1 MSGDIQTLADVVGT
15 PSTPA
20 SEEYLKHLTTLS
32 LLDLLAEPTV
42 LQTQAHYLTSSLV
55 TLAHTSYPTF
65 LAVHQSNSALNSSLS
80 TLSTSL
86 DTLVS
91 DSLPALEQCASD
103 WKNRTESVLKERKR
117 ARVVLE
123 QHEKLRDLLDIPL
136 LIDTCVRNGYFGEAL
151 SLAAHARSLATLF
164 DNDGSDDKA
173 MQGGANHVLN
183 IWIACTYLSGQ
194 LAQSTPVLL
203 SSILAEVDQSITQML
218 VSLLATLHEPHRKLP
233 ALFKAVNFL
242 RRMNVF
248 GGATDNTSPTIPILS
263 PVVTK
268 VNGKS
273 SDFASGHAHHG
284 ANTDET
290 IQAEQ
295 QLALAFLSGREACL
309 VAALDSCGRNIQG
322 VIRELQA
329 TPGEGTRHLEER
341 ELEDIARYLKK
352 YIDTWREAVYDIVT
366 QYSTIF
372 LERSPLPS
380 NPPPTKQQLRELHS
394 SLHSLLSTYATHSL
408 TKHLVPTL
416 SSALP
421 LLAPPA
427 LPSLLTQLTYCA
439 SAFGRVGLDFRGL
452 LADIMGKSVVAA
464 VRRDIR
470 AAGNVW
476 AQELLKSYDPEE
488 IDDGKTGMTMSR
500 SKSSSS
506 KSGVKINRA
515 PSKWLVSPSLV
526 ASPPLPSGISTPAH
540 IPPPLL
546 ASYPPLAAFT
556 NALLTTLNG
565 LRLLAPLHVED
576 ALVRVMDEE
585 MVNGGQV
592 LLRFAEAVGADEKL
606 EEGEAN
612 IVRSCGEVYFSVFA
626 PFVKR
631 ALVEGVYS
639 NKVGGGD
646 PGSQLAE
653 VRRNWD
659 TWTSSL
665 PALPQS

>member
-1 MSGDIQTLADVVGT
+1 MSGDTQTLADVVGA
-15 PSTPA
+15 PSTPT
-20 SEEYLKHLTTLS
+20 SEEYLKHLTTLP
-32 LLDLLAEPTV
+32 LPDLLAEPTL

-65 LAVHQSNSALNSSLS
+65 LAVHQSNSALNSSLN

-91 DSLPALEQCASD
+91 DSLPALEQRASD
-103 WKNRTESVLKERKR
+103 WKNQTESVLKERKR

-164 DNDGSDDKA
+164 DNDGSGDKGE
-173 MQGGANHVLN
+173 QGAR
-183 IWIACTYLSGQ
+183 SP
-194 LAQSTPVLL
+194 PVLL
-203 SSILAEVDQSITQML
+203 SSIIAEVDQSITQML

-248 GGATDNTSPTIPILS
+248 GGATNSTSPTTPIPS
-263 PVVTK
+263 PVATK
-268 VNGKS
+268 VTGKGT
-273 SDFASGHAHHG
+273 DLTPGHTLHG
-284 ANTDET
+284 ASTDET

-295 QLALAFLSGREACL
+295 QLALAFLSGRETCL
-309 VAALDSCGRNIQG
+309 VASLDGCGRNIQG
-322 VIRELQA
+322 GIYELQA
-329 TPGEGTRHLEER
+329 TPGEGRRQLEER

-352 YIDTWREAVYDIVT
+352 YIDTWREAAYDIVT

-380 NPPPTKQQLRELHS
+380 NPPPTKQQLRELHT

-408 TKHLVPTL
+408 TKHLVPILT
-416 SSALP
+416 SALP

-452 LADIMGKSVVAA
+452 LADIMGKSVVAV
-464 VRRDIR
+464 VRRDIQ

-476 AQELLKSYDPEE
+476 AQELLKSYEPEE
-488 IDDGKTGMTMSR
+488 IDDGKTDTTMSR
-500 SKSSSS
+500 SKSSGN
-506 KSGVKINRA
+506 KSGVRVNRV
-515 PSKWLVSPSLV
+515 PSKWLISPSLV
-526 ASPPLPSGISTPAH
+526 ASPPRPLPSGTSNPAH

-546 ASYPPLAAFT
+546 ASYPPLAVFT

-565 LRLLAPLHVED
+565 LRLLAPLHVKD
-576 ALVRVMDEE
+576 ALIRVMDEE
-585 MVNGGQV
+585 MVNGGQA

-606 EEGEAN
+606 EEGEVN
-612 IVRSCGEVYFSVFA
+612 VVRSCGEVYFGVFA
-626 PFVKR
+626 PFMKR
-631 ALVEGVYS
+631 ALVEGVYGA
-639 NKVGGGD
+639 KAGD
-646 PGSQLAE
+646 GDENLSGQLVE
-653 VRRNWD
+653 VTRNWD
-659 TWTSSL
+659 TWISSL
-665 PALPQS
+665 PTLPRS

>member
-1 MSGDIQTLADVVGT
+1 MSGDIHTLADVVGA

-20 SEEYLKHLTTLS
+20 SEGYLKHLTTLP
-32 LLDLLAEPTV
+32 LPDLLAEPTL

-65 LAVHQSNSALNSSLS
+65 LAVHQSNAALNLSLK

-123 QHEKLRDLLDIPL
+123 QHEKLRDLLNIPL

-164 DNDGSDDKA
+164 DND
-173 MQGGANHVLN
+173 
-183 IWIACTYLSGQ
+183 
-194 LAQSTPVLL
+194 AQSPPVLL

-248 GGATDNTSPTIPILS
+248 GGAANSTSPTIPIHS
-263 PVVTK
+263 PVATK
-268 VNGKS
+268 
-273 SDFASGHAHHG
+273 
-284 ANTDET
+284 
-290 IQAEQ
+290 
-295 QLALAFLSGREACL
+295 
-309 VAALDSCGRNIQG
+309 
-322 VIRELQA
+322 
-329 TPGEGTRHLEER
+329 GTRQLEER

-408 TKHLVPTL
+408 TKHLVATL

-464 VRRDIR
+464 VRRDIQ

-476 AQELLKSYDPEE
+476 AQELS
-488 IDDGKTGMTMSR
+488 G
-500 SKSSSS
+500 S
-506 KSGVKINRA
+506 KSGVKVNRV
-515 PSKWLVSPSLV
+515 PSKWLISPSHV
-526 ASPPLPSGISTPAH
+526 ASPPLPSGTSTPAH

-546 ASYPPLAAFT
+546 ASYPPLAVFT

-565 LRLLAPLHVED
+565 LRLLAPLHVKD
-576 ALVRVMDEE
+576 ALKHVMDEE
-585 MVNGGQV
+585 MVNGGQA

-606 EEGEAN
+606 EEAEIN
-612 IVRSCGEVYFSVFA
+612 IVRSCGEVYFGVFA

-639 NKVGGGD
+639 SKAGESNEGHSGE
-646 PGSQLAE
+646 LAE

-659 TWTSSL
+659 TWTSSF

>member
-1 MSGDIQTLADVVGT
+1 MSGDIHTLADVVGA

-20 SEEYLKHLTTLS
+20 SEGYLKHLTTLP
-32 LLDLLAEPTV
+32 LPDLLAEPTL

-65 LAVHQSNSALNSSLS
+65 LAVHQSNAALNLSLK

-164 DNDGSDDKA
+164 DNDDLGDKGK
-173 MQGGANHVLN
+173 QG
-183 IWIACTYLSGQ
+183 
-194 LAQSTPVLL
+194 AQSPPVLL

-248 GGATDNTSPTIPILS
+248 GGAANSTSPTIPIHS
-263 PVVTK
+263 PVATK
-268 VNGKS
+268 VNGKG
-273 SDFASGHAHHG
+273 SDLASGHTHHG
-284 ANTDET
+284 ASADET
-290 IQAEQ
+290 IRAEQ
-295 QLALAFLSGREACL
+295 QLALAFLSGRETCL
-309 VAALDSCGRNIQG
+309 VASLDGCGRSIQG

-329 TPGEGTRHLEER
+329 TPGEGTRQLEER

-408 TKHLVPTL
+408 TKHLVATL

-464 VRRDIR
+464 VRRDIQ

-476 AQELLKSYDPEE
+476 AQELLKSYEPEE

-500 SKSSSS
+500 SKSSGS
-506 KSGVKINRA
+506 KSGVKVNRV
-515 PSKWLVSPSLV
+515 PSKWLISPSLV
-526 ASPPLPSGISTPAH
+526 ASPPLPSGTSTPAH

-546 ASYPPLAAFT
+546 ASYPPLAVFT

-565 LRLLAPLHVED
+565 LRLLAPLHVKD
-576 ALVRVMDEE
+576 ALKRVMDEE
-585 MVNGGQV
+585 MVNGGQA

-606 EEGEAN
+606 EEAEIN
-612 IVRSCGEVYFSVFA
+612 IVRSCGEVYFGVFA

-639 NKVGGGD
+639 SKAGESNEGHSGE
-646 PGSQLAE
+646 LAE

-659 TWTSSL
+659 TWTSSF

>member
-1 MSGDIQTLADVVGT
+1 MSGDTQTLADVVGA

-32 LLDLLAEPTV
+32 LPDLLAEPTV

-65 LAVHQSNSALNSSLS
+65 LAVHQSNSALNASLS
-80 TLSTSL
+80 TLSASL

-164 DNDGSDDKA
+164 NNNDGSGDKGT
-173 MQGGANHVLN
+173 QG
-183 IWIACTYLSGQ
+183 
-194 LAQSTPVLL
+194 AQPPPVLL

-248 GGATDNTSPTIPILS
+248 GGGADNVSPAIPLHS
-263 PVVTK
+263 PVVAK
-268 VNGKS
+268 VNGKGA
-273 SDFASGHAHHG
+273 DFASGHTHYG
-284 ANTDET
+284 ASTDDT
-290 IQAEQ
+290 LQAEQ

-309 VAALDSCGRNIQG
+309 VASLDGCGRNIQG

-329 TPGEGTRHLEER
+329 TPGDGTRSLEER

-380 NPPPTKQQLRELHS
+380 NPPPTKEQLRELHT

-452 LADIMGKSVVAA
+452 LADIMGRSVVAA

-470 AAGNVW
+470 VAGNAW
-476 AQELLKSYDPEE
+476 AQELLKSYEPEE
-488 IDDGKTGMTMSR
+488 IEDGKTDMAMSR

-506 KSGVKINRA
+506 KSGVKVNRA
-515 PSKWLVSPSLV
+515 PSKWLISPSLV
-526 ASPPLPSGISTPAH
+526 ASPPLPSGTSTPAH

-546 ASYPPLAAFT
+546 ASYPPLAVFT

-565 LRLLAPLHVED
+565 LRLLAPLHVKE
-576 ALVRVMDEE
+576 ALVHVIDEE
-585 MVNGGQV
+585 MVNGGQA
-592 LLRFAEAVGADEKL
+592 LLRFAEAVSADEKL
-606 EEGEAN
+606 EEGEII
-612 IVRSCGEVYFSVFA
+612 IVKSCGEVYFNVFA

-631 ALVEGVYS
+631 ALVEGVYGS
-639 NKVGGGD
+639 KVAESD
-646 PGSQLAE
+646 EVLGSQAADMK
-653 VRRNWD
+653 RNWD

-665 PALPQS
+665 STLPQSQ